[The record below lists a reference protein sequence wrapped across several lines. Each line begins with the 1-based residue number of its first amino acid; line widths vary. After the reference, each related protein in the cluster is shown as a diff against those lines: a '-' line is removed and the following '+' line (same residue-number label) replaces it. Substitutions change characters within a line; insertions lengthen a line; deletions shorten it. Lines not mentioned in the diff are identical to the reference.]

1 MASPEIDG
9 SSKTPPLSR
18 KASKRSVADAVRKP
32 HRVVVPLLLTIAV
45 IVGFFACFA
54 VWINRQVLNTNN
66 FTNTTSEVLANEK
79 VQTALSTYVV
89 TTLFTSVNVEEELKS
104 ALPTQ
109 VQGLAGPA
117 ASGLRVAAEE
127 AVPKLLATSQVQE
140 GWRRASRA
148 AHAQLIHILN
158 GGSKTLSTKSGV
170 VSLNVH
176 ELVSEVAKELGLQSQ
191 LAAARSKL
199 QGAGGEKARAVA
211 HEKLGVT
218 LPASSGEIVIM
229 RSSQLKAAQD
239 IAKALRG
246 LSLALPLIAIALF
259 ALAIWLSEG
268 RRRRTLRTTG
278 WCFFGIGVLLLLA
291 RRVGGD
297 AVVNSLVKVPANK
310 PAAHEIWSIGTS
322 LLYDIAIAMVLYGV
336 VLVAAAWV
344 AGTTRPAVALRKA
357 IAPWMREHEV
367 GSYVAGEALLLLV
380 VLWGPTAA
388 TREIFP
394 VIGFAVLVAFAVWV
408 LRRQTMREFP
418 NAQRGEATT
427 AMRQWMS
434 NRRAHR
440 GGEPAVAHAGGG
452 GGKADSGGGA
462 GNGER
467 VQALERLAALHE
479 RGALTDEEFTAEKA
493 ALR

>member
-1 MASPEIDG
+1 MASSETTG
-9 SSKTPPLSR
+9 SSKTAGSSENAPARGVAAALR
-18 KASKRSVADAVRKP
+18 KR
-32 HRVVVPLLLTIAV
+32 HRVIVPVLLTIAV

-66 FTNTTSEVLANEK
+66 FTNTTSELLGNEK
-79 VQTALSTYVV
+79 VQAALSTYVV
-89 TTLFTSVNVEEELKS
+89 STLFTSVNVEEELKS

-109 VQGLAGPA
+109 VQALAGPA

-148 AHAQLIHILN
+148 AHAQLINILN
-158 GGSKTLSTKSGV
+158 GGGKTISTKSGV

-191 LAAARSKL
+191 LAAARAKL
-199 QGAGGEKARAVA
+199 QGGGGAKARAVA
-211 HEKLGVT
+211 QEKLGVT
-218 LPASSGEIVIM
+218 LPASSGEIVIL

-239 IAKALRG
+239 IVKALRG
-246 LSLALPLIAIALF
+246 LAIALPLIALALF

-268 RRRRTLRTTG
+268 RRRRTLRTSG
-278 WCFFGIGVLLLLA
+278 WCFFGIGILLLLA

-310 PAAHEIWSIGTS
+310 PAAHEVWSIGTS
-322 LLYDIAIAMVLYGV
+322 LLYDIATAMVLYGLV
-336 VLVAAAWV
+336 IVVAAWL
-344 AGTTRPAVALRKA
+344 AGTTRPALAVRRAL
-357 IAPWMREHEV
+357 APWMREHEV
-367 GSYVAGEALLLLV
+367 GSYVGGEALLLLV

-394 VIGFAVLVAFAVWV
+394 VIGFAALVAFAVWL
-408 LRRQTMREFP
+408 LRRDTMREFP
-418 NAQRGEATT
+418 DSQIGDAGA
-427 AMRQWMS
+427 AMKRWMS
-434 NRRAHR
+434 NVRGHRA
-440 GGEPAVAHAGGG
+440 GEPAVAHAGGG
-452 GGKADSGGGA
+452 GGGTHASADVPNGA
-462 GNGER
+462 R

-479 RGALTDEEFTAEKA
+479 RGALTDEEFAAEKA
-493 ALR
+493 ALP